1 MNVLYDIIV
10 DSVCIKKKA
19 AFAGL
24 NHDCFFVLDVLLKAK
39 KGGWGWLFFSSFR
52 LWGAFGG
59 SQLQF
64 QLYLNLKR
72 WHKVFLLPSWHNAPV
87 YKPSSS
93 LMCCPYSSTKDVPEF
108 LCSPALTLLREN
120 SYLVIFR
127 THEVSLLLQSLSVS
141 RSLINCS
148 SQPGSQKEFRPI
160 NKIFSS
166 VGTKHKLWLW
176 SLVGLKWE
184 LN

>member
-1 MNVLYDIIV
+1 MH
-10 DSVCIKKKA
+10 KKKLPLLDWIMTAFLFLMCFWQPRKVGGVCCFFFISFMRCFWRQPLAVSALLEFKEVTQSFSA
-19 AFAGL
+19 AF
-24 NHDCFFVLDVLLKAK
+24 
-39 KGGWGWLFFSSFR
+39 
-52 LWGAFGG
+52 
-59 SQLQF
+59 
-64 QLYLNLKR
+64 
-72 WHKVFLLPSWHNAPV
+72 WHNAPV

-93 LMCCPYSSTKDVPEF
+93 LMCCPYSSSKDVPEF

-141 RSLINCS
+141 RSLINCN

-160 NKIFSS
+160 NNIFSS
-166 VGTKHKLWLW
+166 IGMKHKLWLW